1 LSRYRDS
8 NLYKNGLS
16 HYKTKSSDHYHTSKP
31 YARPYSNSRPL
42 RKYSRPQAGR
52 GGRSRLPYPK
62 PQYFQSQ
69 KPEKKYEHA
78 LKTGHTS
85 SPFTSKT
92 PRYTLENPTFEPW
105 VDTDEIAKDVEKKLD
120 SKLTERFL
128 EKFGADLEEIMRRVE
143 RGSETLEKSTEKS
156 ETEQGAKRQVEAK
169 INDDHEQK
177 KISEIAKT
185 ESIDHSSEIP
195 EESKEDDMLLD
206 GGFKVSRTFGVAIPT
221 EPEEQDSEQMPQ
233 ESKDKDEI
241 TDKESEADQ
250 TEVETAESEP
260 QSDENRELEEI
271 EDLKVEEGEVE
282 AEGGTKET
290 ENLDGTEE
298 LVESEDPN
306 TESTQ
311 TETMEAWE
319 DVENEIV
326 PEDMTETDEMMLEPL
341 PEETELYPVEEPQ
354 EVEVI

>member
-8 NLYKNGLS
+8 NPYKNGSS
-16 HYKTKSSDHYHTSKP
+16 HYRTRSLDHYKPFKP
-31 YARPYSNSRPL
+31 YARPV
-42 RKYSRPQAGR
+42 RKYSKPPVGR

-69 KPEKKYEHA
+69 KPEKKYEPA
-78 LKTGHTS
+78 LKTEHAS
-85 SPFTSKT
+85 SPLTTKTS
-92 PRYTLENPTFEPW
+92 RYTIENPSFEPW

-120 SKLTERFL
+120 SKLIERLL
-128 EKFGADLEEIMRRVE
+128 EKFEAELEELMRRVE
-143 RGSETLEKSTEKS
+143 KGSETLEKSTEKP

-177 KISEIAKT
+177 EISEIART

-195 EESKEDDMLLD
+195 EESKEDEMPLD
-206 GGFKVSRTFGVAIPT
+206 GGFRVSRTFGVAIPT

-250 TEVETAESEP
+250 TEVETAESE
-260 QSDENRELEEI
+260 SKLDENREQEEI
-271 EDLKVEEGEVE
+271 EDLKVEEDEVE
-282 AEGGTKET
+282 DEAETKET
-290 ENLDGTEE
+290 ENLDGIEE
-298 LVESEDPN
+298 LVESEDSSAEN
-306 TESTQ
+306 TQ
-311 TETMEAWE
+311 AETMEVLE
-319 DVENEIV
+319 DVENEIA
-326 PEDMTETDEMMLEPL
+326 PEEMTETDEMMPEPV
-341 PEETELYPVEEPQ
+341 PEETELYPVEDSQ